1 MKQFFKYVLATVVGV
16 FISSILVV
24 LVVVGLITA
33 MVSSL
38 GSSAEPTV
46 SANSVLHITLDHLI
60 TEKTVPSPFEDINIP
75 GAPDSRSL
83 GLNDIIARIKTA
95 KTDSNIKGIYLN
107 VSTVNAGFATVR
119 AIRNALIDFKESGK
133 FIVSYSDVMTQKAY
147 YLSSV
152 ANEVYISPVG
162 SVDFRGLSSS
172 VMFMKDAL
180 DKLGVEMQVVKVGT
194 YKSAV
199 EPFILNEM
207 SAANRMQVEAY
218 LNSLYDGFVSDI
230 ATARS
235 LDEASV
241 RRVANEYLI
250 QFPED
255 AVKQKFVDSLIY
267 KDELLAKLKE
277 KVGIDQ
283 KKDLSSISLLDYRKS
298 SDVSGTSGA
307 GRIAVL
313 YAFGDIVDGN
323 TSGDEQIGGESLSRE
338 LRKLR
343 EDDKVKAIVL
353 RVNSP
358 GGSALASD
366 LIWREVSLAK
376 KAKPVIV
383 SMGDYAASGG
393 YYISAAAD
401 SIFADAGT
409 LTGSIGVFGLIPNLQ
424 NLFNNKLGLHFDVV
438 KTGPYAD
445 VSVDRPLTAEER
457 TIVQGGVNRI
467 YQQFMQRVADGRG
480 LTIAQV
486 DSIGQGRVWTG
497 SQAIELGL
505 VDRLGTL
512 DDAVKSAAKMAK
524 LDSYKISEYP
534 RTKDPF
540 ESIFSSSKEK
550 VKMWFL
556 EDELGEHVRYVK
568 DLKRVMQNTG
578 IQARIPYE
586 IEIF

>member
-1 MKQFFKYVLATVVGV
+1 MKQFFKYVFATVVGII
-16 FISSILVV
+16 ISSILMVI
-24 LVVVGLITA
+24 LLIGIIT
-33 MVSSL
+33 VSISSI
-38 GSSAEPTV
+38 GSSSETTV
-46 SANSVLHITLDHLI
+46 SPNSVLQVTLDHAI
-60 TEKTVPSPFEDINIP
+60 TEKTVPSPFEDLNIP
-75 GAPDSRSL
+75 GASSVKSL
-83 GLNDIIARIKTA
+83 GLNDIISRIKA
-95 KTDSNIKGIYLN
+95 AETDDNIKGIYLN
-107 VSTVNAGFATVR
+107 VSAVNVGFASLH
-119 AIRNALIDFKESGK
+119 AIRESLKEFKESGK
-133 FIVSYSDVMTQKAY
+133 FIVAYSDVMTQKAY
-147 YLSSV
+147 YVASI

-207 SAANRMQVEAY
+207 SAANRTQVESY
-218 LNSLYDGFVSDI
+218 LNSLYDGFVRDI
-230 ATARS
+230 ASARS
-235 LDEASV
+235 IDEQRV
-241 RRVANEYLI
+241 RQAADEYLI

-255 AVKQKFVDSLIY
+255 AVKERFVDSLLY
-267 KDELLAKLKE
+267 RDELLAKLKQ
-277 KVGIDQ
+277 KVGVDQ
-283 KKDLSSISLLDYRKS
+283 KKDLPSISLLDYKKS
-298 SDVSGTSGA
+298 ADSGSTSG
-307 GRIAVL
+307 GSRVAVL
-313 YAFGDIVDGN
+313 YAFGDIIDGN
-323 TSGDEQIGGESLSRE
+323 AQDIDQIGGESLSRE

-366 LIWREVSLAK
+366 LIWREVTLAK
-376 KAKPVIV
+376 KVKPVVV

-424 NLFNNKLGLHFDVV
+424 NLFNNKLGIHFDAV
-438 KTGPYAD
+438 KTGQFAD
-445 VSVDRPLTAEER
+445 MGIDRPMNAQER

-480 LTIAQV
+480 LSIAQV

-497 SQAIELGL
+497 AQAIELGL
-505 VDRLGTL
+505 VDRIASL

-524 LDSYKISEYP
+524 LDKYKVSEYP
-534 RTKDPF
+534 RAKDPF
-540 ESIFSSSKEK
+540 ESVFSSSKEK
-550 VKMWFL
+550 VKMWFM
-556 EDELGEHVRYVK
+556 EDELGEHVHYVK
-568 DLKRVMQNTG
+568 ELRKLMRNTG
-578 IQARIPYE
+578 IQARIPYTVE
-586 IEIF
+586 IN

>member
-16 FISSILVV
+16 FISSILVGLLFIG
-24 LVVVGLITA
+24 LVTVV
-33 MVSSL
+33 VSSL
-38 GSSAEPTV
+38 GSSSEPTV
-46 SANSVLHITLDHLI
+46 SANSVLHITLDHQI
-60 TEKTVPSPFEDINIP
+60 TEKTVPSPFDDISIP
-75 GAPDSRSL
+75 GTPNKRSL
-83 GLNDIIARIKTA
+83 GLNDIVARIKTA
-95 KTDSNIKGIYLN
+95 KTDNNIKGIYLN

-133 FIVSYSDVMTQKAY
+133 FIISYSDVMTQKAY

-207 SAANRMQVEAY
+207 SAANRLQVNAY

-235 LDEASV
+235 LDEQAV

-267 KDELLAKLKE
+267 RDELLVKLKN

-298 SDVSGTSGA
+298 SSVSGTSGA

-338 LRKLR
+338 LRQLR

-376 KAKPVIV
+376 EAKPVIV

-445 VSVDRPLTAEER
+445 VSIDRPLTAEER
-457 TIVQGGVNRI
+457 SIVQGGVNRI

-480 LTIAQV
+480 LTVAQV

-512 DDAVKSAAKMAK
+512 DDAVRSAAKMAK

-540 ESIFSSSKEK
+540 ESLFKTSKEK

-556 EDELGEHVRYVK
+556 KDELGDHVKYLN
-568 DLKRVMQNTG
+568 DMKRVMQNTG
-578 IQARIPYE
+578 IQARLPYE
-586 IEIF
+586 IEIY

>member
-16 FISSILVV
+16 IISSILVV
-24 LVVVGLITA
+24 IVFVGIITA

-38 GSSAEPTV
+38 GSGGEPTV
-46 SANSVLHITLDHLI
+46 SANSVLHVTLDHQI

-75 GAPDSRSL
+75 GSPDTRSI
-83 GLNDIIARIKTA
+83 GLNDIVSRIKAA

-107 VSTVNAGFATVR
+107 VSTVNAGFATLR

-147 YLSSV
+147 YVSSV
-152 ANEVYISPVG
+152 ANEIYISPVG

-207 SAANRMQVEAY
+207 SAANRLQVNAY
-218 LNSLYDGFVSDI
+218 LNSLYDSFVSDI
-230 ATARS
+230 ATSRS
-235 LDEASV
+235 LDEQAV
-241 RRVANEYLI
+241 RQVANDYLI

-255 AVKQKFVDSLIY
+255 AVKQQFVDSLLY
-267 KDELLAKLKE
+267 RDQLLAKLKE

-283 KKDLSSISLLDYRKS
+283 KKDLSSISLLEYRKS
-298 SDVSGTSGA
+298 ADAGSSAGS

-323 TSGDEQIGGESLSRE
+323 TSGAEQIGGESLSRE

-376 KAKPVIV
+376 QAKPVIV

-445 VSVDRPLTAEER
+445 VNVDRPMTSEER
-457 TIVQGGVNRI
+457 TIIQGGVNRI

-480 LTIAQV
+480 LTVAQV

-497 SQAIELGL
+497 TQAIELGL

-512 DDAVKSAAKMAK
+512 DDAIKSAAKMAK
-524 LDSYKISEYP
+524 LENYKVSEYP

-550 VKMWFL
+550 VKMWL
-556 EDELGEHVRYVK
+556 LKDELGEHVRYVN

-586 IEIF
+586 IEIY